1 MFTFRFFASNADF
14 ASFSFFPT
22 TPGTTTCGI
31 PEPMLTCILTT
42 SPAFAVE
49 FASVSWLITIPSF
62 MSLFTSSTFSA
73 FSLASSNFLT
83 ASSYVSPI
91 TFGTIVVSVP
101 LLTLTDTL
109 FFCFILYPSL

>member
-49 FASVSWLITIPSF
+49 DFRLHH
-62 MSLFTSSTFSA
+62 L
-73 FSLASSNFLT
+73 
-83 ASSYVSPI
+83 
-91 TFGTIVVSVP
+91 P
-101 LLTLTDTL
+101 LQQ
-109 FFCFILYPSL
+109 PEEQ

>member
-1 MFTFRFFASNADF
+1 MFSPAFILCLSTSPLFFVLSSSYSMFTFRFFASNADF

-49 FASVSWLITIPSF
+49 FASVS
-62 MSLFTSSTFSA
+62 
-73 FSLASSNFLT
+73 
-83 ASSYVSPI
+83 
-91 TFGTIVVSVP
+91 
-101 LLTLTDTL
+101 
-109 FFCFILYPSL
+109 